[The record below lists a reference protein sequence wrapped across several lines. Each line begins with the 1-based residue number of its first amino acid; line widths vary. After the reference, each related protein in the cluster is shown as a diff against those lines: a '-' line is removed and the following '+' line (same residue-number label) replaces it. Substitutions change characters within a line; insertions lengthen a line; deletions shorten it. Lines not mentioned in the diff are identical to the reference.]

1 MYLTK
6 LITLEKNQE
15 IDFYNESLTGS
26 NLFKQLDENSKE
38 IALNLAKYL
47 KYQQDNK
54 HNPK

>member
-26 NLFKQLDENSKE
+26 NLFKQLDENSKD
-38 IALNLAKYL
+38 ITLNLARYL

-54 HNPK
+54 HNTK

>member
-6 LITLEKNQE
+6 LNTLEKNQE
-15 IDFYNESLTGS
+15 TDFYNESLTGS